1 MEIFYVHD
9 IPYIHVDWETSKAS
23 DTESE
28 AMAFLT
34 GEMGMMPINSTIV
47 DNKLLCDI
55 PKKLIVG
62 MYGLKV
68 VWVKKSASGKKSE
81 DILESD
87 IQSISRIHD
96 LFGITSSQYAV
107 TYTGSEITFHVRSN
121 PTPYFYSPIG
131 SWRSVP
137 MSLDGV
143 NYSDDDDVEDYT
155 GDAVSDEEHEDT
167 AEHVTTG
174 SLATRIQNLGVYLSP
189 KTYAVAS
196 GGTIIVTFTDSNA
209 IGSIVDVTSGDVMA
223 YTVLANGTGEVTY
236 TNNTASTKDVT
247 VASSAPK
254 KEFVVNYDIQ
264 DIQSK

>member
-143 NYSDDDDVEDYT
+143 NYSDDSSIIYGKRD
-155 GDAVSDEEHEDT
+155 
-167 AEHVTTG
+167 
-174 SLATRIQNLGVYLSP
+174 GV
-189 KTYAVAS
+189 
-196 GGTIIVTFTDSNA
+196 
-209 IGSIVDVTSGDVMA
+209 
-223 YTVLANGTGEVTY
+223 
-236 TNNTASTKDVT
+236 VT
-247 VASSAPK
+247 VPK
-254 KEFVVNYDIQ
+254 NLCCSLRWHNHRDVHGLECNRQHSGCDKRRCDGIHC
-264 DIQSK
+264 SR